1 MGIFGDLFNLDI
13 FDLDGNGTVDDFEE
27 LVSFN
32 LLFGDNSGFESKAS
46 EQAGGGSLREYDEE
60 YGSNFGEDYD
70 SDYDYDDIDGD
81 DIFGGLFDDEN
92 DDNDIFGDLFDDA
105 DDFDDGDDFDFDFD
119 FD

>member
-1 MGIFGDLFNLDI
+1 MRIFGDLFNLDI

-46 EQAGGGSLREYDEE
+46 EQAGGGNDS
-60 YGSNFGEDYD
+60 FYD
-70 SDYDYDDIDGD
+70 SFNDGYADDFDSDYDDIDGD